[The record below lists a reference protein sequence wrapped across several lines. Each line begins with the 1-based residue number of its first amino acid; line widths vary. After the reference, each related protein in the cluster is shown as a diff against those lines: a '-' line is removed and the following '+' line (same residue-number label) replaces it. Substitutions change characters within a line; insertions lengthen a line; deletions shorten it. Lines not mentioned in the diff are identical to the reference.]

1 MHHGYVD
8 RVAIADSV
16 LMDLL
21 TLQQV
26 ACRVIRVT
34 MHHVYPPAVRRAG
47 RHFLQPTQPPC
58 SRAHGCSPRSRATI
72 CQCRLPVVQSLH
84 GSARCPWVRGGALLN
99 FCEPICGLCC
109 PRLVGL
115 LVASHAARFR
125 PPSVGVA
132 GCCCRVHRRISAAG
146 MAPVSGIVQL
156 CVHLSTIQH
165 VSLWNS
171 TNALFAF
178 LASKLVFAMK
188 KYVHAHSTHCCPNL
202 CDTAAQPAAA
212 ALIFLFG

>member
-26 ACRVIRVT
+26 ARRVMRVT

-109 PRLVGL
+109 PRFTRSFCSSRHMLQDFVPPAL
-115 LVASHAARFR
+115 ATQAASAE
-125 PPSVGVA
+125 SIVD
-132 GCCCRVHRRISAAG
+132 S
-146 MAPVSGIVQL
+146 APVSGIVQL
-156 CVHLSTIQH
+156 CMHSSTIQH
-165 VSLWNS
+165 VPLWNS
-171 TNALFAF
+171 TTHFSLFWRRNWF
-178 LASKLVFAMK
+178 SR
-188 KYVHAHSTHCCPNL
+188 
-202 CDTAAQPAAA
+202 
-212 ALIFLFG
+212 